1 MLYVCE
7 ICSISATAVV
17 VPSVGCYSP
26 PSFFLCSRW
35 IRLLFSR
42 EFPFLTTLDLWDAI
56 FAEGNTLEIVDYLY
70 VAMLVNIRGQREW
83 GCVVMAANVCNHNY
97 VPTFVCNTE

>member
-1 MLYVCE
+1 MYGTVCQLVAFQSLLKKE
-7 ICSISATAVV
+7 CL
-17 VPSVGCYSP
+17 SVANVGRTHSLI
-26 PSFFLCSRW
+26 LCSRW

-70 VAMLVNIRGQREW
+70 VAMLINIKGQREW
-83 GCVVMAANVCNHNY
+83 G
-97 VPTFVCNTE
+97 

>member
-1 MLYVCE
+1 MNTVIMTTAYRLCVECYKWHSVST
-7 ICSISATAVV
+7 CSESVLKKECLSVAN
-17 VPSVGCYSP
+17 VGCTHSLI
-26 PSFFLCSRW
+26 LCSRW

-70 VAMLVNIRGQREW
+70 VAMLINIKGQCEW
-83 GCVVMAANVCNHNY
+83 G
-97 VPTFVCNTE
+97 

>member
-1 MLYVCE
+1 MLGVL
-7 ICSISATAVV
+7 
-17 VPSVGCYSP
+17 P
-26 PSFFLCSRW
+26 PSLLLCSRW

-70 VAMLVNIRGQREW
+70 VAMLINIKGQREW
-83 GCVVMAANVCNHNY
+83 GYVAMATRLYNVMY
-97 VPTFVCNTE
+97 VQFYIYIYIR

>member
-1 MLYVCE
+1 MLGV
-7 ICSISATAVV
+7 TP
-17 VPSVGCYSP
+17 VPV
-26 PSFFLCSRW
+26 FFLCSRW

-70 VAMLVNIRGQREW
+70 VAMLINIRGQCEW
-83 GCVVMAANVCNHNY
+83 GLCCHGNKCV
-97 VPTFVCNTE
+97 

>member
-1 MLYVCE
+1 MNIVVMTTAYRRVLSVMYGTVCRLVAFRSLLKKE
-7 ICSISATAVV
+7 CLSVA
-17 VPSVGCYSP
+17 SVGHT
-26 PSFFLCSRW
+26 PSLILCSRW

-70 VAMLVNIRGQREW
+70 VAMLINIKGQREW
-83 GCVVMAANVCNHNY
+83 G
-97 VPTFVCNTE
+97 